1 MRAMVSGQSPKVSS
15 RTPTRLVRMPQ
26 STLDV
31 PEEETP
37 SFSASA
43 PRSAPARCAEE
54 PRDLPQCGRAALL
67 IGVSVLAAAWAG
79 DTQAYPATRGLQWD
93 VRVSSSAPSERSG
106 EAGNI
111 ANRFAQAASSD
122 AARLPQAVDQE
133 HHGARTPTRE
143 PGNPTHDPLQSRQAQ
158 TQAHDEAAAEKSAPE
173 SGAAELRRSLLR
185 ERAERLDRDLLGV
198 RRNPAPRLVPSGN
211 QGEETRQA
219 ADGAAAELRKS
230 MQQERERASRLEQD
244 VATAR
249 RALEAQ
255 TAAAGKAKE
264 EASRAA
270 ADMKQLLAHEHERAD
285 ALADEL
291 STTRAKVYAFEV
303 QARKASEQVEK
314 LKNSAADNHAAELD
328 RSLQQEHERSSQLQQ
343 DLASAK
349 RELEAQTAL
358 TAKANEEA
366 TRLKQIADDGAAEL
380 NQSLQQE
387 HEKAEALAREL
398 STAREQISQ
407 EALQTRKAEEQVE
420 DLKKRVAESGAADL
434 RSTLQQERERV
445 EQLEQKLKL
454 ASREVET
461 KTALLAKS
469 NDEAGRLKQA
479 AETGETKLKLLLQ
492 QEQERS
498 ETLSGE
504 LGTVRAKLSETEARQ
519 RNATAQADEL
529 KKAELHKV
537 EQDRWGGEQQEED
550 LASERSQRASITQVA
565 AAGPITPA
573 AGTEADINK
582 PVTVDRVS
590 PIPSREARNDSDE
603 GAAIEKLVARASA
616 LLGQG
621 DIGSA
626 RIVLERAAESG
637 STKATFALAET
648 YDPLILPKWGTF
660 GTRGDVDKARELY
673 GKAEAGGNKQ
683 AKQRLNALR

>member
-1 MRAMVSGQSPKVSS
+1 
-15 RTPTRLVRMPQ
+15 MPQ

-249 RALEAQ
+249 HALEAQ

-264 EASRAA
+264 
-270 ADMKQLLAHEHERAD
+270 
-285 ALADEL
+285 
-291 STTRAKVYAFEV
+291 
-303 QARKASEQVEK
+303 
-314 LKNSAADNHAAELD
+314 
-328 RSLQQEHERSSQLQQ
+328 
-343 DLASAK
+343 
-349 RELEAQTAL
+349 
-358 TAKANEEA
+358 
-366 TRLKQIADDGAAEL
+366 
-380 NQSLQQE
+380 
-387 HEKAEALAREL
+387 
-398 STAREQISQ
+398 
-407 EALQTRKAEEQVE
+407 
-420 DLKKRVAESGAADL
+420 
-434 RSTLQQERERV
+434 
-445 EQLEQKLKL
+445 
-454 ASREVET
+454 
-461 KTALLAKS
+461 
-469 NDEAGRLKQA
+469 
-479 AETGETKLKLLLQ
+479 
-492 QEQERS
+492 
-498 ETLSGE
+498 
-504 LGTVRAKLSETEARQ
+504 
-519 RNATAQADEL
+519 
-529 KKAELHKV
+529 
-537 EQDRWGGEQQEED
+537 
-550 LASERSQRASITQVA
+550 
-565 AAGPITPA
+565 
-573 AGTEADINK
+573 
-582 PVTVDRVS
+582 
-590 PIPSREARNDSDE
+590 
-603 GAAIEKLVARASA
+603 
-616 LLGQG
+616 
-621 DIGSA
+621 
-626 RIVLERAAESG
+626 
-637 STKATFALAET
+637 
-648 YDPLILPKWGTF
+648 
-660 GTRGDVDKARELY
+660 
-673 GKAEAGGNKQ
+673 
-683 AKQRLNALR
+683 